1 MRAVLIL
8 AAVLLLIIGLVAT
21 FAPPLRLV
29 QVEVEGATVVD
40 SQAVGTLVQQ
50 ILNQRRFF
58 IWPQDHQLW
67 YPRTEIKAKLEQT
80 FPRILAVELA
90 VAPERTLRVSLTERS
105 PRLLLCTP
113 QAANCFFVDET
124 GLAYTQAPR
133 FSPGV
138 FLEWRAST
146 TATSAPFVA
155 ADRAVVTRLL
165 TAQTLFTRALDQ
177 ISDRTWQLPQ
187 VSSLPN
193 KDFAFTVWPRYRS
206 ATTSENWQILIDGVT
221 PAADLATNF
230 FLALKTISHESATSS
245 VFAPQ
250 YIDLRFGEKVFYKL

>member
-1 MRAVLIL
+1 M
-8 AAVLLLIIGLVAT
+8 
-21 FAPPLRLV
+21 
-29 QVEVEGATVVD
+29 VVD
-40 SQAVGTLVQQ
+40 PETVRQVVWQ
-50 ILNQRRFF
+50 ILQTKRFF

-105 PRLLLCTP
+105 PQLLLCAP

-138 FLEWRAST
+138 FLEWRATT
-146 TATSAPFVA
+146 TATSAPFMM
-155 ADRAVVTRLL
+155 ADRATVARLL
-165 TAQTLFTRALDQ
+165 AAQTLFTRALDQ
-177 ISDRTWQLPQ
+177 ISDRAWQLPQ

-206 ATTSENWQILIDGVT
+206 ATTSESWQILIDGVT
-221 PAADLATNF
+221 PATDLATNF
-230 FLALKTISHESATSS
+230 LLALKTISHETATSS